1 MENQT
6 MKSPWEAV
14 MAGSTGTSRPGHFRL
29 INLNS
34 DGRSHPLLNL
44 ASVFTLV
51 AGLVAFVLGMLLR
64 YDAGTGKGVAIAAAA
79 IGLASLLVG
88 LFCQMMSATREER
101 ILLVTGM
108 VFGFVGFALGL
119 AHGGFAG

>member
-1 MENQT
+1 
-6 MKSPWEAV
+6 
-14 MAGSTGTSRPGHFRL
+14 MAGSTGTSRPERFRL

-51 AGLVAFVLGMLLR
+51 VGLVSFVLGMMLR
-64 YDAGTGKGVAIAAAA
+64 YDAGTGKGFAIAAAVT
-79 IGLASLLVG
+79 GLVTLIVG
-88 LFCQMMSATREER
+88 LFSQMVSATREER
-101 ILLVTGM
+101 ILIVTGM
-108 VFGFVGFALGL
+108 VAGFVGLALGL

>member
-1 MENQT
+1 
-6 MKSPWEAV
+6 
-14 MAGSTGTSRPGHFRL
+14 MAGSTGTSSQGRFRL

-44 ASVFTLV
+44 ASVGTLV

-64 YDAGTGKGVAIAAAA
+64 YDAGTGKGFAIAAAA
-79 IGLASLLVG
+79 IGLVSLLVG
-88 LFCQMMSATREER
+88 LFAQMVSATRQER

-108 VFGFVGFALGL
+108 VAGFVGLALGL